1 MNENFWEEY
10 NNDYKL
16 YHDYVITMKHLIIK
30 ILKKSKI
37 NYHSVTSRVKTKDSV
52 RNKFEKSKNKYKC
65 LADMTDIAGVR
76 IITYFEN
83 DVDIVANIIEDE
95 FVIDKDNSIDKRLL
109 LDPDRFGYL
118 SLHHVVSLLPTRIS
132 LVEYEQFLKLK
143 AEIQTRSILQHAWAE
158 MEHDLGYKSK
168 QGIPKTIRR
177 SFSRLA
183 GMLELADIEFIRIRN
198 DLRRY
203 EEEVKSN
210 IEKDSSLV
218 TIDKLSLTSFIDTS
232 EIIQKLDLEI
242 AATCQ
247 GIIKKRF
254 VDRDLMVEQLTYFN
268 IETISN
274 LEKILGQNKDKI
286 LKFAT
291 KWLSNDK
298 GYIFDSGLSIYY
310 LNYILIAETRDHDKI
325 LKYFEHFKFVNPL
338 TLTEEIINTY
348 NSLKF

>member
-1 MNENFWEEY
+1 
-10 NNDYKL
+10 
-16 YHDYVITMKHLIIK
+16 
-30 ILKKSKI
+30 
-37 NYHSVTSRVKTKDSV
+37 
-52 RNKFEKSKNKYKC
+52 
-65 LADMTDIAGVR
+65 
-76 IITYFEN
+76 
-83 DVDIVANIIEDE
+83 
-95 FVIDKDNSIDKRLL
+95 
-109 LDPDRFGYL
+109 
-118 SLHHVVSLLPTRIS
+118 
-132 LVEYEQFLKLK
+132 
-143 AEIQTRSILQHAWAE
+143 
-158 MEHDLGYKSK
+158 K

-232 EIIQKLDLEI
+232 KLIQKLDLEI

-274 LEKILGQNKDKI
+274 LEKFLCQNKDKI

-298 GYIFDSGLSIYY
+298 GYVFDSGLSIYY

-325 LKYFEHFKFVNPL
+325 LKYFERFKFVNPL

-348 NSLKF
+348 NSLEF